1 MCKNPAM
8 RATMIATVL
17 LSLVLLGASCRGAS
31 MDTSLE
37 ASVKEAFPDDTRSAE
52 LAAAAADGDAARV
65 RELVRQGAD
74 PNARGDRG
82 VTPLQFALLAQSS
95 DGMRAL
101 LDAGADPNRPGLGGA
116 TAMHTAAIADDPDY
130 LRLLLD
136 NGADPDARH
145 GETGATPLAA
155 AAGPR
160 TDAQFRMLLDAGA
173 DPDLADRTGNTP
185 LHAAAMINAGA
196 HVLLLLDKGAN
207 PNAKNAQ
214 DATFQRYFFTTP
226 AERLNDDARKQRAS
240 VVAWLRAHDVPVE
253 AGATP

>member
-37 ASVKEAFPDDTRSAE
+37 AFPDDTRSAE
-52 LAAAAADGDAARV
+52 LAAAAADGDAVRV

-74 PNARGDRG
+74 PNASGDRG
-82 VTPLQFALLAQSS
+82 VTPLQFALLAQNR
-95 DGMRAL
+95 DGMQAL
-101 LDAGADPNRPGLGGA
+101 LDAGADPNLPGLGGA
-116 TAMHTAAIADDPDY
+116 TVVHTAAIADDPDY

-145 GETGATPLAA
+145 GETRATPLAA
-155 AAGPR
+155 ATGPR

-196 HVLLLLDKGAN
+196 HVLLLLDKGAS

-226 AERLNDDARKQRAS
+226 AERLNDDARAQREA
-240 VVAWLRAHDVPVE
+240 VVAWLRAHGVPVE
-253 AGATP
+253 AGATLH

>member
-37 ASVKEAFPDDTRSAE
+37 ANANKAFAEDVRSAE

-74 PNARGDRG
+74 PNAHGDRG
-82 VTPLQFALLAQSS
+82 VTPLQFALLARNA

-101 LDAGADPNRPGLGGA
+101 LDAGADPNLPGIGGA
-116 TAMHTAAIADDPDY
+116 TAVHTAAIADDPGY
-130 LRLLLD
+130 LHLLLD
-136 NGADPDARH
+136 AGADPDARH

-173 DPDLADRTGNTP
+173 DPGSADRTGNTP

-196 HVLLLLDKGAN
+196 HVLLLLEKGAS
-207 PNAKNAQ
+207 PLAKNAQ

-226 AERLNDDARKQRAS
+226 ADRLNDDARARREA
-240 VVAWLRAHDVPVE
+240 VIAWLRAHDVPIE
-253 AGATP
+253 AGAGR